1 MRVAHSWPT
10 LCDPRGLYSPGTLQ
24 AKILEWVAFPLS
36 RGSSQPGIEP
46 GSPALQADSLP
57 PELSGILRQRRT
69 EFIMVL
75 LDIDYMEAMLRVELG
90 ELDKNFIRPLEA
102 LRRNLNF

>member
-1 MRVAHSWPT
+1 MTPMDYTV
-10 LCDPRGLYSPGTLQ
+10 YGTLQ

-57 PELSGILRQRRT
+57 PEGNKGKEKQNSLW
-69 EFIMVL
+69 
-75 LDIDYMEAMLRVELG
+75 LDIDYMEAMLRDELG
-90 ELDKNFIRPLEA
+90 EVDKDFIRPLEA
-102 LRRNLNF
+102 FIRNLNI